1 MFAQVHGSA
10 QVPPGRAGVPQ
21 IWPGPSAPYDH
32 RLPADSSTQ
41 PPSGPPHTPP
51 LSGTEAAAQL
61 AMARQHATAKEELLR
76 TSLSIMADRIK
87 AAEAKP
93 KKKKKAADK
102 PKAKKGGRGGGG
114 GFG

>member
-1 MFAQVHGSA
+1 
-10 QVPPGRAGVPQ
+10 
-21 IWPGPSAPYDH
+21 
-32 RLPADSSTQ
+32 
-41 PPSGPPHTPP
+41 
-51 LSGTEAAAQL
+51 
-61 AMARQHATAKEELLR
+61 MARQHATAKEELLR

-93 KKKKKAADK
+93 KKKKAADK